1 MNQNENNNV
10 NQSPNSNSNGNKTIT
25 NNIPQQP
32 KTNMNSQIATNPQI
46 PIVVPEITPSQQQQP
61 NMQVQSPPQM
71 APQVVKQVEKSE
83 DKKASMQQVTKAD
96 INNNKQ
102 PSKKTSN
109 VRTVLLILFFISL
122 LALVWFLPDI
132 RKYVTDKKMA
142 NQEEIIHGTLKC
154 VYEEEDELVTTLY
167 TSEFIVDH
175 NRLKSYTSTVE
186 AKGDTGSEA
195 ELTKLDNDCKTLS
208 KMIKQVSGVTSDCSL
223 NSRKQVSKQTIDYS
237 KVQTQKLKSA
247 YSEAGGI
254 MPDYKL
260 DQDARGIKKEMILA
274 RYSCTV
280 N

>member
-1 MNQNENNNV
+1 MNQNGNNNI
-10 NQSPNSNSNGNKTIT
+10 NSNPNNNLNGNKTVP

-32 KTNMNSQIATNPQI
+32 SNPQI
-46 PIVVPEITPSQQQQP
+46 PIVTPEITSQQQQP
-61 NMQVQSPPQM
+61 NIQMQSPPQV
-71 APQVVKQVEKSE
+71 APQVVKQVEKKEEMKNSL
-83 DKKASMQQVTKAD
+83 QQAAGGD
-96 INNNKQ
+96 RNDNKQ
-102 PSKKTSN
+102 PMKKKSN
-109 VRTVLLILFFISL
+109 VRTTLLILFFISL

-142 NQEEIIHGTLKC
+142 NQEELIHGTLKC

-167 TSEFIVDH
+167 TSEFIVDN

-186 AKGDTGSEA
+186 TKGDTGSES
-195 ELTKLDNDCKTLS
+195 ELTKLNNDCKTLS
-208 KMIKQVSGVTSDCSL
+208 KMIKQVSGVTSACSL
-223 NSRKQVSKQTIDYS
+223 NSRKQISKQTIDYS
-237 KVQTQKLKSA
+237 KVQTQKLKAA
-247 YSEAGGI
+247 YSEAGGV

>member
-1 MNQNENNNV
+1 MNQSGNNNI
-10 NQSPNSNSNGNKTIT
+10 NQNPNKNPSGNKTIP
-25 NNIPQQP
+25 NNIPEQQ
-32 KTNMNSQIATNPQI
+32 TTNSQMSVNSPQI
-46 PIVVPEITPSQQQQP
+46 PIVVPEITPHPQQP
-61 NMQVQSPPQM
+61 STNIQVQSPPQV
-71 APQVVKQVEKSE
+71 APQIVKPVEKTEEKVQISQ
-83 DKKASMQQVTKAD
+83 ATKVD
-96 INNNKQ
+96 INNTKQ
-102 PSKKTSN
+102 LSKKTGN
-109 VRTVLLILFFISL
+109 VRTALLIMFFISL

-132 RKYVTDKKMA
+132 RKYVTDKKME
-142 NQEEIIHGTLKC
+142 NQEELIHGTLKC

-167 TSEFIVDH
+167 TSEFIVDN

-186 AKGDTGSEA
+186 TKGDISSEV
-195 ELTKLDNDCKTLS
+195 ELTKLDNDCKSLS
-208 KMIKQVSGVTSDCSL
+208 KMIKQVPGVTSACSL
-223 NSRKQVSKQTIDYS
+223 NSRKQISKQTIDYS